1 MSSPLYRGVLV
12 TVRVAPLFY
21 WQSFIIAPCTRTVAA
36 VIVFVVTFQTMNRYT
51 VLFTCQRGRAG
62 NFRSVL
68 AESPLAAQKLVEET
82 TPTLGAVYEVRDYIG
97 PAGN

>member
-1 MSSPLYRGVLV
+1 
-12 TVRVAPLFY
+12 
-21 WQSFIIAPCTRTVAA
+21 
-36 VIVFVVTFQTMNRYT
+36 MNRYT

>member
-1 MSSPLYRGVLV
+1 MILLLLR
-12 TVRVAPLFY
+12 RLFP
-21 WQSFIIAPCTRTVAA
+21 SFFTP
-36 VIVFVVTFQTMNRYT
+36 TMNRYT